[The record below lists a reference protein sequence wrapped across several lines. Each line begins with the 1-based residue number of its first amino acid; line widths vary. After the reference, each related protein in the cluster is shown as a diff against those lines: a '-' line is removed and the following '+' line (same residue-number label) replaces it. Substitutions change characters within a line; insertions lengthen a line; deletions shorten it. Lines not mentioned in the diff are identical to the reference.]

1 MALIGLHDAEYDYK
15 PKKTFPNLA
24 LMRISTYHKNRGDK
38 VEWWDKDKKN
48 YDLVYSSKTFGFTPE
63 NPHLPKTGIKK
74 GGTGYGLFNEL
85 PDRISV
91 CKPDY
96 TIYPACDY
104 AIGFLTRGCPNNCSW
119 CVVPI
124 KERKLRPCANWK
136 MLVRKDSNKLVLMD
150 NNILACDYGVRQLA
164 ELSQTDYRLD
174 LNQGMDVTL
183 INEDICRILAKIK
196 WVKYIR
202 FSCDSE
208 YKLPYFER
216 MAELFREYG
225 VSLSRVF
232 VYILVQSDLE
242 AADRRVQGLHRI
254 YKNFNLY
261 AQAERNEGITPSRLQ
276 LEFAQRYVYGKSY
289 KKETWQKY
297 IERLGLK

>member
-1 MALIGLHDAEYDYK
+1 MALIGLHDAERDK
-15 PKKTFPNLA
+15 MPKKTFPNLA
-24 LMRISTYHKNRGDK
+24 LMRISSYHKNRGEK
-38 VEWWDKDKKN
+38 VEWWDSNKKG

-63 NPHLPKTGIKK
+63 NSKLPETAIK
-74 GGTGYGLFNEL
+74 GGAGYNLFNEL

-96 TIYPACDY
+96 TIYPDCDY

-124 KERKLRPCANWK
+124 KEGKLRPCANWK
-136 MLVRKDSNKLVLMD
+136 MLVREDTDKLVLMD
-150 NNILACDYGVRQLA
+150 NNILACDYGIRQLA
-164 ELSQTDYRLD
+164 ELSQTHYRLD

-183 INEDICRILAKIK
+183 INDDICRILAKIR
-196 WVKYIR
+196 WIRSIR

-216 MAELFREYG
+216 MAELFRKHG

-261 AQAERNEGITPSRLQ
+261 AQAERNEGVVPTKLQ